1 MREPRAFAELETKI
15 GQDDK
20 PAQKPAFEFK
30 DDDEKADFIMDFY
43 NNDYAADGF
52 QTKKLGKGL
61 YATNHHLGDPEAE
74 PEEIS
79 AKDLGKFFDESNL
92 PNDTR
97 PMEYYKGWREKHPLS
112 KMQEAQKP
120 ATSQFVF
127 PDDPTDPDLERGYG
141 PRIKKVMYRGDDI
154 QKAKEAGW
162 SDDQIIKA
170 LIDQGYDDE
179 EAEDFVVNFD
189 PKRFK
194 DPKTNPARS
203 WEAWDQEEEYARFD
217 QELED
222 AYEYIYEGLPRDRQ
236 IAVFAERMDITPE
249 KAKAYFDSLE
259 KRQADQKREYEAN
272 KPYRDAKAEE
282 ARKKAKEAEEK
293 RIEGLVAKIKEARMK
308 GDEKTAQKLV
318 DELVFPDGL
327 PF

>member
-1 MREPRAFAELETKI
+1 MREPKAFSELETKI
-15 GQDDK
+15 GQQEK

-120 ATSQFVF
+120 VTSQFVF

-141 PRIKKVMYRGDDI
+141 PGIKDIAYRGEDI
-154 QKAKEAGW
+154 QKAKDAGW
-162 SDDQIIKA
+162 SDDQIIDA

-179 EAEDFVVNFD
+179 EVIDFVTDYD
-189 PKRFK
+189 PRRFK

-203 WEAWDQEEEYARFD
+203 PEAWE
-217 QELED
+217 
-222 AYEYIYEGLPRDRQ
+222 
-236 IAVFAERMDITPE
+236 E
-249 KAKAYFDSLE
+249 KAKNQEALRRKFDSTIFPPTKSMPYWTFDDPYWGGTRKFKTEEEALDYAGESLE
-259 KRQADQKREYEAN
+259 KHNDWVS
-272 KPYRDAKAEE
+272 
-282 ARKKAKEAEEK
+282 KEATRLINDFRQGKVTTKDLKQFGRSEY
-293 RIEGLVAKIKEARMK
+293 VADILTYLLGKIK
-308 GDEKTAQKLV
+308 
-318 DELVFPDGL
+318 
-327 PF
+327 